1 MNKYHAKRC
10 FVDGQW
16 FDSQREAARHRD
28 LRFLEAAGEIRAL
41 ARQVGYA
48 LLVNGIRIGEYR
60 ADFTY
65 QEPAKPPQT
74 GWVHIVE
81 DSKGYRNDLYRWKRK
96 HVAAQYGIEIR
107 ET

>member
-1 MNKYHAKRC
+1 MSNKLLKKENISKLIDALHKEGSV
-10 FVDGQW
+10 FVAPKMD
-16 FDSQREAARHRD
+16 
-28 LRFLEAAGEIRAL
+28 
-41 ARQVGYA
+41 ARQVVYA

>member
-41 ARQVGYA
+41 ARQVVYA